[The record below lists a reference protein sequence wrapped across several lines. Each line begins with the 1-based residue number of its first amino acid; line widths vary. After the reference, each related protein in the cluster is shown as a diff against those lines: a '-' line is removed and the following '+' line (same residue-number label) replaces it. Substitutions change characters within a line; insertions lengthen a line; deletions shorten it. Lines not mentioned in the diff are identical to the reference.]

1 MKFHCFIFFSIIFQP
16 FLSAL
21 KYSSEVIFFPW
32 WLCNIPV
39 GLILLLAVSG
49 CGLFPTILSLQI
61 KFQLYYSYYH
71 MKNPTINDKMK
82 EYVLITSLI
91 SA

>member
-1 MKFHCFIFFSIIFQP
+1 MFYFLLHYIPTLSICPEIFFRSDFF
-16 FLSAL
+16 FLR
-21 KYSSEVIFFPW
+21 

-49 CGLFPTILSLQI
+49 FGLLTTILPLQI